1 MSTHQVSKPRAA
13 KKSIAENSARPGTCR
28 SKVGC
33 DAIEEP
39 CTNRMVPRVCAGSP
53 AYFCHR
59 NSFTSLPLLV
69 QCSSPRMAG
78 LGVTGL
84 FIVWLR
90 LLCAAKDAAALG
102 IDLDRDIGADLETL
116 ERMGLH
122 PQHLTRRQR
131 GGILADV
138 AEQDVTGDFG
148 AGARSRRSRAQ
159 ADVLGADR
167 HLDALAR
174 AGAVER

>member
-13 KKSIAENSARPGTCR
+13 KKSIAENSLRPGTCR

-33 DAIEEP
+33 EAIEEP
-39 CTNRMVPRVCAGSP
+39 CTNRMVPRVCAASP
-53 AYFCHR
+53 AYFSHM

-84 FIVWLR
+84 FIIWLR
-90 LLCAAKDAAALG
+90 LLRLRGLTAATAEHAAALG
-102 IDLDRDIGADLETL
+102 VDLDRDISADLETL

-122 PQHLTRRQR
+122 PQHLARRQR
-131 GGILADV
+131 GVVFADI
-138 AEQDVTGDFG
+138 AKEDVIGD
-148 AGARSRRSRAQ
+148 
-159 ADVLGADR
+159 LGACR
-167 HLDALAR
+167 LR
-174 AGAVER
+174 

>member
-13 KKSIAENSARPGTCR
+13 KKSIAENSLRPGTCR

-33 DAIEEP
+33 EAIEEP
-39 CTNRMVPRVCAGSP
+39 CTNRMVPRVCAASP
-53 AYFCHR
+53 AYFSHR

-90 LLCAAKDAAALG
+90 LLCAAEHAAALG
-102 IDLDRDIGADLETL
+102 VDLDRDIGADLETL
-116 ERMGLH
+116 KRMRLH
-122 PQHLTRRQR
+122 PQHLARRQR
-131 GGILADV
+131 RVVFADIAEEDV
-138 AEQDVTGDFG
+138 AGDFG
-148 AGARSRRSRAQ
+148 ACRLRRGRTQ
-159 ADVLGADR
+159 ADVLGANR
-167 HLDALAR
+167 HVDAVAR
-174 AGAVER
+174 AG

>member
-1 MSTHQVSKPRAA
+1 M
-13 KKSIAENSARPGTCR
+13 AENSLRPGTCR

-33 DAIEEP
+33 EAIDEP
-39 CTNRMVPRVCAGSP
+39 CTNKMVPRVCAGSP
-53 AYFCHR
+53 AYFSHM

-84 FIVWLR
+84 FISCLRWL
-90 LLCAAKDAAALG
+90 LLCALAAAEHTAALG
-102 IDLDRDIGADLETL
+102 VDLDRNISADLETL
-116 ERMGLH
+116 KRMGLP

-131 GGILADV
+131 GVIFADI
-138 AEQDVTGDFG
+138 AEEDVTGDLG
-148 AGARSRRSRAQ
+148 ACARSRRWRVQ

-167 HLDALAR
+167 HVDALAR
-174 AGAVER
+174 AGTTQRAGLDH

>member
-90 LLCAAKDAAALG
+90 LLLLRAALAAG
-102 IDLDRDIGADLETL
+102 AAGHPSALCRD
-116 ERMGLH
+116 LH
-122 PQHLTRRQR
+122 PRL
-131 GGILADV
+131 
-138 AEQDVTGDFG
+138 
-148 AGARSRRSRAQ
+148 
-159 ADVLGADR
+159 
-167 HLDALAR
+167 R
-174 AGAVER
+174 AGLATPPRVGL

>member
-13 KKSIAENSARPGTCR
+13 KKSMAENSSRPGTCR

-33 DAIEEP
+33 EAIEEP
-39 CTNRMVPRVCAGSP
+39 CTNRMMPHVCAGSP
-53 AYFCHR
+53 AYFSHM

-69 QCSSPRMAG
+69 PCSSPRMAG

-131 GGILADV
+131 GVILADV
-138 AEQDVTGDFG
+138 AEEDV
-148 AGARSRRSRAQ
+148 ARNLGARGLSGRR
-159 ADVLGADR
+159 
-167 HLDALAR
+167 
-174 AGAVER
+174 